1 MRHRGAGR
9 LAAAAALGRR
19 SRITTVISLRKATAG
34 AYFQELV
41 PFRDCSHAYGPAGC
55 AMRRADCTVKESK
68 TFLWLDP
75 VACYI
80 IITEWQRS

>member
-41 PFRDCSHAYGPAGC
+41 PFRDCSHAYGRPG
-55 AMRRADCTVKESK
+55 V
-68 TFLWLDP
+68 P
-75 VACYI
+75 
-80 IITEWQRS
+80 